1 MEIHKR
7 MVLKLTRCKVL
18 QEIIISLNVCRIC
31 GVFMILMS
39 IFARFDDFD
48 VNICRVWLHQDEK
61 FFPSTVAFHLE
72 NVILSEEE
80 CLKFLFFFSI
90 I

>member
-18 QEIIISLNVCRIC
+18 LEIIISLNVCRIC

-39 IFARFDDFD
+39 IFPRFDDFD
-48 VNICRVWLHQDEK
+48 VDICRVWLHQDEK

-72 NVILSEEE
+72 NVILSAEQ
-80 CLKFLFFFSI
+80 CLEFLLIFSI